1 MHGHGGGITRRRLLA
16 SGAALAAA
24 GLLPR
29 APFSFAA
36 GGTTQTYD
44 DGNSQIPGGLQGDPE
59 RVIVIGAGWAGL
71 TAANA
76 LRNAGVD
83 VVVLEGR
90 GRIGGRA
97 LTQDVGGSPVDLGC
111 SWIHEPIGNPMTAFA
126 DQAGIGQTSADIELD
141 AATIRFYDDASG
153 AEVPLPDKLAA
164 FLHLVNF
171 EEEAAGI
178 SDKLGPDASA
188 RDGARAYLDSQ
199 GLEGDARRRAEFL
212 IRLVL
217 QESDAIDWGR
227 LKFDYVAH
235 YDPVYTGVGLG
246 DFPTGGYIGLVEA
259 MAGDTDVRLGHRVL
273 GVSRDASGVRVTAS
287 AGGKRRLFR
296 GSHALV
302 TVPLGVLKAG
312 AIYFDEGLPERKR
325 QAIRRLWFGEFE
337 KVALTFAEPFW
348 QEGLHTHIL
357 HLSQRPALG
366 WPLWL
371 DLQKLS
377 GVPTLVALCSSRFAR
392 SMSRLPRP
400 QRMES
405 AVAVLEETLGISVP
419 QPEAWGASD
428 WRNDPFS
435 LGAYSSVPL
444 GASLAGFDR
453 IADPVD
459 GRLLF
464 AGEGTSR
471 ARPGF
476 SDGAMSTGIRE
487 AKRLLQTPS
496 VELSAA

>member
-1 MHGHGGGITRRRLLA
+1 LPQLPW
-16 SGAALAAA
+16 ALAQGA
-24 GLLPR
+24 
-29 APFSFAA
+29 
-36 GGTTQTYD
+36 TETYD
-44 DGNSQIPGGLQGDPE
+44 DGNADVPGGLKGEPE
-59 RVIVIGAGWAGL
+59 RVIVIGAGFAGL

-90 GRIGGRA
+90 NRVGGRA
-97 LTQDVGGSPVDLGC
+97 HTKDVGGSPVDFGC
-111 SWIHEPIGNPMTAFA
+111 SWIHEPIGNPMSAFA
-126 DQAGIGQTSADIELD
+126 DQAGIAQTSADIELD
-141 AATIRFYDDASG
+141 AATIRFHDDVSG
-153 AEVPLPDKLAA
+153 AEVSLPDKLAA
-164 FLHLVNF
+164 FAHLVLF
-171 EEEAAGI
+171 EEEAADI
-178 SDKLGPDASA
+178 SDSLGPDASA
-188 RDGARAYLDSQ
+188 RDGARAYLDNH
-199 GLEGDARRRAEFL
+199 GLAGAARRHAEFL

-227 LKFDYVAH
+227 LNFDYIAH

-246 DFPTGGYIGLVEA
+246 DFPTGGYTGLVDA
-259 MAGDTDVRLGHRVL
+259 MAGDTDVRLGHRVSS
-273 GVSRDASGVRVTAS
+273 VSRNGAGVRVTAS
-287 AGGKRRLFR
+287 AGGKRRVFR

-312 AIYFDEGLPERKR
+312 GVRFDEGLPERKR

-348 QEGLHTHIL
+348 QDVLHTHIL
-357 HLSQRPALG
+357 HLSQRPALE

-377 GVPTLVALCSSRFAR
+377 GVPSLVALCSSKFAR
-392 SMSRLPRP
+392 TMARLPRA
-400 QRMES
+400 QRLES
-405 AVAVLEETLGISVP
+405 AVAVLEETLGVQVP
-419 QPEAWGASD
+419 EPEAWAASN

-476 SDGAMSTGIRE
+476 ADGAMSTGIRE

-496 VELSAA
+496 VELSAG